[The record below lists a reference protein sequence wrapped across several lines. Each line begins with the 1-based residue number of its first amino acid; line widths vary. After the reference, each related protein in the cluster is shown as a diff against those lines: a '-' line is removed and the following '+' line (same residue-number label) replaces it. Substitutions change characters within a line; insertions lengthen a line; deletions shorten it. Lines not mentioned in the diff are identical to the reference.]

1 MDFFREISDGD
12 NVLVKIP
19 KRDRHATD
27 VRRLPCVIIQK
38 GSGKQPTY
46 KLLSE
51 FGVLSK
57 RYTASKLMLFP
68 AEVKCGDASV
78 KKSLRTAAEKVLKSN
93 NIFCHCK
100 GTCKTMSCRC
110 CKEHVLCSSRC
121 HGVSSESCKN
131 KNCYEK
137 KLSYKSKS
145 KLHKQSKP
153 HPSDFAVFGDIISFQ
168 NTLYKFTNTCPVDT
182 WSTILRFL
190 SLVLKNQENTSKLQ
204 HLLQMI
210 EQKNFIAAKLEVAND
225 NDIKSK
231 KETIDFF
238 GNEFDLMIKTYYLST
253 GGI

>member
-1 MDFFREISDGD
+1 MDFFREIIVGD
-12 NVLVKIP
+12 NVSVKIP

-46 KLLSE
+46 ELLSE

-57 RYTASKLMLFP
+57 HYTASKLMLFP
-68 AEVKCGDASV
+68 VKVKCGDASV
-78 KKSLRTAAEKVLKSN
+78 KISLRTAAVKVLKSN

-100 GTCKTMSCRC
+100 GTCKTMNCRC

-121 HGVSSESCKN
+121 HRVSSESCKN

-145 KLHKQSKP
+145 KLHKESKP
-153 HPSDFAVFGDIISFQ
+153 HPSDFVVFGDIISFQ
-168 NTLYKFTNTCPVDT
+168 NTLYKFTNTCTVDT

-210 EQKNFIAAKLEVAND
+210 EQKILLQLNLK
-225 NDIKSK
+225 
-231 KETIDFF
+231 
-238 GNEFDLMIKTYYLST
+238 
-253 GGI
+253 